1 MSQSKLSKFL
11 SSPEITEHVS
21 ELLYLLEFFSKTRYE
36 QWADLPD
43 DFAPCWVDI
52 YHGNAE
58 TPVLFLV
65 MVFSSLIY
73 VSHLYPYCH
82 RFSDDLCAF
91 LSCEIDGLLDS
102 WMINAIGYEH
112 IFTKRPEDLADGN
125 DGISG
130 ADRIWVVLSRL
141 CKIALDYDDWE
152 KYPTDKLSFEHF
164 VEKYAAEYDPC

>member
-1 MSQSKLSKFL
+1 VHIDLAGEETFPCLKSFDKSINDKTMSRSKLSKFL

-91 LSCEIDGLLDS
+91 LSCEIDG
-102 WMINAIGYEH
+102 
-112 IFTKRPEDLADGN
+112 
-125 DGISG
+125 
-130 ADRIWVVLSRL
+130 
-141 CKIALDYDDWE
+141 
-152 KYPTDKLSFEHF
+152 
-164 VEKYAAEYDPC
+164 